1 MFSENAAELLQ
12 FTAVDEIILAV
23 ILSIAVSGSAVMIS
37 IAIGL
42 PLGATIGLKNFKGKA
57 ALITFI
63 NALMGIP
70 PVLGGLLVFLLLS
83 RTGPLGFL
91 QLLFTPEAM
100 VIAQVVIVTP
110 IITGLVQSSVSNVDR
125 KVKDMAISL
134 GASQRQLT
142 LTILREARRGIISA
156 VVVGFG
162 RAISEVGAILM
173 VGGGIRFLTRN
184 LTVGLFLAVELGE
197 LSLALSLGI
206 ILLVISFAVNLFLT
220 YLQRRELL

>member
-1 MFSENAAELLQ
+1 MFIEKAVELLQ
-12 FTAVDEIILAV
+12 VIAVDEILLAV

>member
-12 FTAVDEIILAV
+12 FIAVDEIILAV